1 MSIGN
6 CTRLRVLK
14 LGENEIRRVPP
25 SISELQHLQE
35 LYLGYNLIK
44 VGHRR
49 IDESSH
55 LLTEPYT
62 THYTPHTI
70 HHTGIAG

>member
-14 LGENEIRRVPP
+14 LGENEIRRVPA

-49 IDESSH
+49 ID
-55 LLTEPYT
+55 T
-62 THYTPHTI
+62 
-70 HHTGIAG
+70 